1 MIAYKTFSLVLAV
14 VFAIVGLAFL
24 TSPARVIETFNGLSS
39 SLGLAAAP
47 ATGFNFYLALAVAYM
62 YIVTVVAVLMYLNPR
77 SAVYPLLLFHGKIAS
92 AALSFLLF
100 FVHMP
105 FLLYLGNGIVDGGI
119 GIAALIICL
128 KKKRAGR

>member
-1 MIAYKTFSLVLAV
+1 MKAYKTFSLILAV
-14 VFAIVGLAFL
+14 IFAVVGLSFL
-24 TSPARVIETFNGLSS
+24 AAPARVIGMFNGLSS
-39 SLGLAAAP
+39 SFGLEAAP

-62 YIVTVVAVLMYLNPR
+62 YLVTVLAVLMYLHPGK
-77 SAVYPLLLFHGKIAS
+77 AAYPLLLFHGKIAS

-119 GIAALIICL
+119 GITALIICL
-128 KKKRAGR
+128 KKKRADR